1 MRLDKYL
8 AETAQCTRSEAK
20 TLLQKGK
27 VTVNGTLCKK
37 GDTQLRETDVV
48 AVEGRPLAYQKFVY
62 IMLNKPEG
70 VVSASTDKRDTTV
83 VDLLGDAYPR
93 RELFPAGRLDK
104 TSTGFVLLTDDGG
117 FAHDILAP
125 KRHVSKT
132 YTVTLDTPLTA
143 EMKAGFAAGVTLA
156 DGTALSPAEVEALT
170 PDGLT
175 VRVLLKQ
182 GVYHQIKRMFGI
194 YGAGVNA
201 LHRDAIG
208 DAEGNQ
214 YKVVSEIDGVG
225 TSAQMTPVMGSDG
238 SGLAHEHWMENL
250 KLAVALQDNIL
261 QSYPTLMR
269 PILLRNSRYNQHA
282 TTGSLLVEVGAAGN
296 SPEEA
301 ALAGRLFAQQ
311 MAELGIMDTTGRVDV
326 LALFGNNVRATVF
339 SIAYG
344 FIPFIYLP
352 ALSIGINSLLLGLFA
367 GVYVNNGISLL
378 AYFAGIVPHGIFE
391 LPALILALS
400 SGIYLCRKVT
410 DYVRHNEK
418 GVMGPLMKDLLRLF
432 VMHIIPLLVA
442 AAMMEAYVTP
452 QLLKLFL

>member
-27 VTVNGTLCKK
+27 VTVNGMLCKK

-83 VDLLGDAYPR
+83 VDLLSDAYPR

-182 GVYHQIKRMFGI
+182 GVYHQIKRMFGV

-208 DAEGNQ
+208 
-214 YKVVSEIDGVG
+214 
-225 TSAQMTPVMGSDG
+225 
-238 SGLAHEHWMENL
+238 GLAL
-250 KLAVALQDNIL
+250 D
-261 QSYPTLMR
+261 
-269 PILLRNSRYNQHA
+269 
-282 TTGSLLVEVGAAGN
+282 
-296 SPEEA
+296 A
-301 ALAGRLFAQQ
+301 ALAPGQWRELSD
-311 MAELGIMDTTGRVDV
+311 AEVAEITG
-326 LALFGNNVRATVF
+326 
-339 SIAYG
+339 
-344 FIPFIYLP
+344 
-352 ALSIGINSLLLGLFA
+352 
-367 GVYVNNGISLL
+367 
-378 AYFAGIVPHGIFE
+378 
-391 LPALILALS
+391 
-400 SGIYLCRKVT
+400 
-410 DYVRHNEK
+410 
-418 GVMGPLMKDLLRLF
+418 
-432 VMHIIPLLVA
+432 
-442 AAMMEAYVTP
+442 
-452 QLLKLFL
+452 

>member
-27 VTVNGTLCKK
+27 VTVNGALCKK
-37 GDTQLRETDVV
+37 GDTQLREADVV

-143 EMKAGFAAGVTLA
+143 AMKAGFAAGVTLA

-182 GVYHQIKRMFGI
+182 GVYHQIKRMFGV

-208 DAEGNQ
+208 
-214 YKVVSEIDGVG
+214 
-225 TSAQMTPVMGSDG
+225 
-238 SGLAHEHWMENL
+238 GLAL
-250 KLAVALQDNIL
+250 D
-261 QSYPTLMR
+261 
-269 PILLRNSRYNQHA
+269 
-282 TTGSLLVEVGAAGN
+282 
-296 SPEEA
+296 A
-301 ALAGRLFAQQ
+301 ALAPGQWRELSG
-311 MAELGIMDTTGRVDV
+311 AEVAEITG
-326 LALFGNNVRATVF
+326 
-339 SIAYG
+339 
-344 FIPFIYLP
+344 
-352 ALSIGINSLLLGLFA
+352 
-367 GVYVNNGISLL
+367 
-378 AYFAGIVPHGIFE
+378 
-391 LPALILALS
+391 
-400 SGIYLCRKVT
+400 
-410 DYVRHNEK
+410 
-418 GVMGPLMKDLLRLF
+418 
-432 VMHIIPLLVA
+432 
-442 AAMMEAYVTP
+442 
-452 QLLKLFL
+452 

>member
-156 DGTALSPAEVEALT
+156 DGTARSPAEVEALT

-182 GVYHQIKRMFGI
+182 GVYHQIKRMFGV

-208 DAEGNQ
+208 
-214 YKVVSEIDGVG
+214 
-225 TSAQMTPVMGSDG
+225 
-238 SGLAHEHWMENL
+238 GLAL
-250 KLAVALQDNIL
+250 D
-261 QSYPTLMR
+261 T
-269 PILLRNSRYNQHA
+269 
-282 TTGSLLVEVGAAGN
+282 
-296 SPEEA
+296 
-301 ALAGRLFAQQ
+301 ALAPGQWRELS
-311 MAELGIMDTTGRVDV
+311 AEEVSKIT
-326 LALFGNNVRATVF
+326 
-339 SIAYG
+339 I
-344 FIPFIYLP
+344 
-352 ALSIGINSLLLGLFA
+352 
-367 GVYVNNGISLL
+367 
-378 AYFAGIVPHGIFE
+378 
-391 LPALILALS
+391 
-400 SGIYLCRKVT
+400 
-410 DYVRHNEK
+410 
-418 GVMGPLMKDLLRLF
+418 
-432 VMHIIPLLVA
+432 
-442 AAMMEAYVTP
+442 
-452 QLLKLFL
+452 